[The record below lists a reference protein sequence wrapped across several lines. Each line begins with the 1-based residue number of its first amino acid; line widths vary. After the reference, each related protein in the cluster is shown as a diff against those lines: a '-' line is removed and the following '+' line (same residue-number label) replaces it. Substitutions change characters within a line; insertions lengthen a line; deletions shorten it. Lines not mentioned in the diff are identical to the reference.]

1 MMHAF
6 PHFTPISCFPS
17 TSDWLTLW
25 MWIPVDFGFMT
36 STNHK
41 TAIKEKHFF
50 HFYFETFQTFTL
62 VFLWTC
68 FRLFISSTKQQ
79 NIYFSAC
86 LPIKSSRT
94 TKALVHITPVE
105 FKNGGFTL
113 KTYKKRKNAGGI
125 WNRGFVAEKILGQ
138 WNPMIIVFE
147 KVSFLKC
154 FLSALK
160 RKASAFQSSGL
171 KSVFVKLRFRYGLQ
185 WTEGLTVRTMHLTY
199 YTLLKPQITWIISLF
214 GMLKVMKCNVR

>member
-1 MMHAF
+1 MHAF

-25 MWIPVDFGFMT
+25 MWISVDFGFMT
-36 STNHK
+36 STDHK

-105 FKNGGFTL
+105 LKNGGFTL
-113 KTYKKRKNAGGI
+113 KTT
-125 WNRGFVAEKILGQ
+125 
-138 WNPMIIVFE
+138 
-147 KVSFLKC
+147 
-154 FLSALK
+154 LK
-160 RKASAFQSSGL
+160 RKAGVFQFSGL
-171 KSVFVKLRFRYGLQ
+171 NSVFVKLRFRYGLL
-185 WTEGLTVRTMHLTY
+185 WTEGLTVRTMRLTY